1 MDISGIITKLSTKL
15 SGLDNY
21 KERDGYDAI
30 VLDDH
35 EVSIDDIII
44 FVSGEII
51 YTWDTCA
58 GDYPYT
64 PSSSDRVFDSA
75 ELEVTI
81 FVDDEDEDGI
91 KLNNEQLQI
100 LYENLK

>member
-51 YTWDTCA
+51 YTWDTWA
-58 GDYPYT
+58 GDYYT